1 MQRQLSLGKTDDAVS
16 PVIGTV
22 LILAIMITITGT
34 MLAWG
39 IPQIQESEAY
49 AIYTSAQNNLLNFDA
64 DLDHVILQGEGASR
78 TSTVSFSSG
87 TFVQRE
93 NLEEI
98 RYYYTTCLL
107 YTSPRP
113 RD

>member
-1 MQRQLSLGKTDDAVS
+1 MQRQLSLGKSEDAVS

-49 AIYTSAQNNLLNFDA
+49 AIYTSAHNNFLNLF
-64 DLDHVILQGEGASR
+64 LYLIL
-78 TSTVSFSSG
+78 F
-87 TFVQRE
+87 F
-93 NLEEI
+93 
-98 RYYYTTCLL
+98 
-107 YTSPRP
+107 
-113 RD
+113 